1 LFGINFQSRDIEIE
15 IEVEIVYNNT
25 RINRLLSLGHPCF
38 AILGL
43 IWQEL
48 DREPL
53 IPTSP
58 LAVAIPA
65 ETYT

>member
-1 LFGINFQSRDIEIE
+1 LLVSVPKIEIE
-15 IEVEIVYNNT
+15 IEIVYINT
-25 RINRLLSLGHPCF
+25 KIHRLMSLGPPCF

-43 IWQEL
+43 IRQGL

-58 LAVAIPA
+58 LAIAIPSK
-65 ETYT
+65 TYT

>member
-1 LFGINFQSRDIEIE
+1 MLRMTWAIIEIE
-15 IEVEIVYNNT
+15 IEIVYNNT
-25 RINRLLSLGHPCF
+25 RINRLMSMGPPCY

-43 IWQEL
+43 IWQGL

-58 LAVAIPA
+58 
-65 ETYT
+65 